1 MLLDVQNSFAQ
12 LPLWCTSS
20 TGTVTPSKFN
30 GKERFPGDIIC
41 LARVN
46 NNNNNNNK
54 FITYIVQITW
64 VYDETCITYKKLT
77 LQD

>member
-1 MLLDVQNSFAQ
+1 MYVLHWNSDTFQ
-12 LPLWCTSS
+12 IQW
-20 TGTVTPSKFN
+20 
-30 GKERFPGDIIC
+30 KERFPGDIIC

-46 NNNNNNNK
+46 NNNNNK

-64 VYDETCITYKKLT
+64 VYDQTCITHKKLT